1 MRAKERWRESQRN
14 RQLWE
19 ENEALNLPRQRSEA
33 AGASKRAL
41 ERAGCRIRRIWA
53 LTLYH
58 LSARAPLECSLPI
71 ALPWIIC
78 AASSSSLPL
87 ITNSVLNC
95 NLNQLHLKSFR
106 QNWWPALDRFLAYP
120 DSAHYESSSI
130 LHHPYVMT
138 YMCDSSVG
146 MTRRHAGV
154 KSRND
159 ESQGPA
165 LSVSR
170 NHILSLIY

>member
-58 LSARAPLECSLPI
+58 LSARAPLECSVPI

-95 NLNQLHLKSFR
+95 NLNQVHLKPFR
-106 QNWWPALDRFLAYP
+106 QNC
-120 DSAHYESSSI
+120 SSY
-130 LHHPYVMT
+130 HT
-138 YMCDSSVG
+138 
-146 MTRRHAGV
+146 
-154 KSRND
+154 
-159 ESQGPA
+159 A
-165 LSVSR
+165 LSRSVPRLAGFGALRVIIHPPPSVCDI
-170 NHILSLIY
+170 HV

>member
-95 NLNQLHLKSFR
+95 NLNQVHLKPFR
-106 QNWWPALDRFLAYP
+106 QNCSSYLVPHGPRSIGSSPTAVAGFGALRV
-120 DSAHYESSSI
+120 I
-130 LHHPYVMT
+130 IHPPPSV
-138 YMCDSSVG
+138 CDIHV
-146 MTRRHAGV
+146 
-154 KSRND
+154 
-159 ESQGPA
+159 
-165 LSVSR
+165 
-170 NHILSLIY
+170 

>member
-87 ITNSVLNC
+87 ITNSVLNY
-95 NLNQLHLKSFR
+95 NPNQVHLKPFR
-106 QNWWPALDRFLAYP
+106 QNCSSYYTARARSVPRLAGFG
-120 DSAHYESSSI
+120 ARRVCM
-130 LHHPYVMT
+130 LYVT
-138 YMCDSSVG
+138 CDSSVG
-146 MTRRHAGV
+146 
-154 KSRND
+154 
-159 ESQGPA
+159 
-165 LSVSR
+165 
-170 NHILSLIY
+170 